1 MRSLA
6 SRGQS
11 VQESCALSTYLHLSN
26 ANRAPAGG
34 SLFQSLLHQPS
45 ATSNIP
51 ELTAGAISHNA
62 NLQQLI
68 AQTPVLAASF
78 PLRANGTGAFPFNN
92 TGASLPS
99 NVMLSLLAQSQAAE
113 MHRNLAANALQS
125 SSLFPSSLGSLAGG
139 ATSMPFHQAALA
151 AAAAS
156 GTQHRSPFG
165 PMGLLAPGGG
175 DLGSLIH
182 AASTSSTTSSTPLI
196 SIRPGA
202 RSSLTDS
209 PEIPALSSSLS
220 STIQEDAA
228 IASIVHQD
236 TEELPIAPSDAD
248 SILLYAPADD
258 TKLSPY
264 QCLARQQLEFFVVK
278 QDDLEA
284 GAQGRNRPIVLGQV
298 GIRCRHCAQVAHRQ
312 KQRASAYF
320 PAKLSG
326 VYQTAQNIT
335 NTHLCQLCHRIPA
348 SIRRNLQ
355 LLQSKKSGS
364 GGGRK
369 YWSESADSTGICE
382 VEGRGLHF
390 QAKQGNGKSEE
401 KTSND

>member
-1 MRSLA
+1 MLSLA
-6 SRGQS
+6 SRSQS
-11 VQESCALSTYLHLSN
+11 VQDSNALSSYLRVLN
-26 ANRAPAGG
+26 ANRASATSSSLAQ
-34 SLFQSLLHQPS
+34 SLFQQQPV
-45 ATSNIP
+45 ASNIP
-51 ELTAGAISHNA
+51 GLTAGALSHNA

-68 AQTPVLAASF
+68 AQNSVLATSF
-78 PLRANGTGAFPFNN
+78 PIRGNALGAFPFNN
-92 TGASLPS
+92 TGASLPP
-99 NVMLSLLAQSQAAE
+99 NVILSLLAQSQVAE
-113 MHRNLAANALQS
+113 MHRNLAANTLQS
-125 SSLFPSSLGSLAGG
+125 SSLFPSSLGSLAG
-139 ATSMPFHQAALA
+139 ATSTPFYQAVA
-151 AAAAS
+151 AG
-156 GTQHRSPFG
+156 GTQHRSPLG
-165 PMGLLAPGGG
+165 PMGLLASEGG
-175 DLGSLIH
+175 DLGRLH
-182 AASTSSTTSSTPLI
+182 GAVASSTTSSNPLN
-196 SIRPGA
+196 SIQTGA
-202 RSSLTDS
+202 RSSSTGS
-209 PEIPALSSSLS
+209 HKNATRSSSLS
-220 STIQEDAA
+220 NTVQEDAA
-228 IASIVHQD
+228 IASITQQSA
-236 TEELPIAPSDAD
+236 EELPIAPSDAD

-278 QDDLEA
+278 QEDLEA

-369 YWSESADSTGICE
+369 YWSESADSAGICE

-390 QAKQGNGKSEE
+390 QAKQGNGKPEE
-401 KTSND
+401 KSSTD